1 MEEHRGL
8 PMKINTLIID
18 DDAQTCQVIQAI
30 LATAGMDARFVTDSA
45 AAAARLHTEKVDLLF
60 LDIHMPTPGGL
71 DLLRS
76 VRAGGVNRHTPIVLI
91 TGDQDPK
98 VLTHGFQAGANYFLF
113 KPIELNRLMRVVRA
127 SEGAVYREK
136 RRFQRVSV
144 SRRATVI
151 TRGHRVTGTTL
162 DVSLGG
168 MMFRG
173 ESALENGAQVDVE
186 LDIGPRG
193 RPLHLACRVA
203 RVLEDGCAGLEF
215 ARISTADSDRLQQ
228 FLLPMILE
236 PAAAVAEQPA
246 QKGTA

>member
-1 MEEHRGL
+1 
-8 PMKINTLIID
+8 MKINALIID
-18 DDAQTCQVIQAI
+18 DDLQTCQVIQAI
-30 LATAGMDARFVTDSA
+30 LTSAGMDARFLTDSA

-60 LDIHMPTPGGL
+60 LDLHMPTPGGF

-76 VRAGGVNRHTPIVLI
+76 LRCGGVNRHTPVVLI
-91 TGDQDPK
+91 TGDQDPR
-98 VLTHGFQAGANYFLF
+98 VLTRGFQAGANYFLF

-144 SRRATVI
+144 TRRATVVN
-151 TRGHRVTGTTL
+151 RGHRVNGSTL

-173 ESALENGAQVDVE
+173 ESTLEAGAQVEVE
-186 LDIGPRG
+186 LDIGTRG

-215 ARISTADSDRLQQ
+215 LRMSGADSERLQQ

-236 PAAAVAEQPA
+236 PAAAAAEQPA
-246 QKGTA
+246 RKGTA